1 MKVEEILSTK
11 PVILKQEQREFYFE
25 NGYLLLEKAINDE
38 WLEKLRA
45 TVDELVEETRP
56 LTKSDKK
63 WDLEP
68 NHSHEDPRLRRLS
81 SPKANPVAHGSRMAF
96 SGSTTTTS

>member
-1 MKVEEILSTK
+1 MKVEDILSIK

-45 TVDELVEETRP
+45 TVDELVE
-56 LTKSDKK
+56 
-63 WDLEP
+63 
-68 NHSHEDPRLRRLS
+68 
-81 SPKANPVAHGSRMAF
+81 
-96 SGSTTTTS
+96 